1 MMFSN
6 ECEPK
11 PIMELQNAEEE
22 NPVSYFCLFGSH
34 AGFQAQIGLHPKS
47 AWVATLRGKNVAT
60 RGPKNR
66 GTDPEASGHL

>member
-1 MMFSN
+1 MSLNPNLSCKF
-6 ECEPK
+6 
-11 PIMELQNAEEE
+11 QNAEEE
-22 NPVSYFCLFGSH
+22 NPLSYSCLFGSH

-47 AWVATLRGKNVAT
+47 AWAATLRGKNVAT